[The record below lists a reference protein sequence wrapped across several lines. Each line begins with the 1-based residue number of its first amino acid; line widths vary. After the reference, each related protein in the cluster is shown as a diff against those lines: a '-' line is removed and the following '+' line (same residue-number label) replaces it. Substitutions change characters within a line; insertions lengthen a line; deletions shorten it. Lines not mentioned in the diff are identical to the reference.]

1 MSAAKYTYHIYE
13 STELIAATIET
24 DEPLPH
30 LLVGHQLL
38 LSTDDYSA
46 KLGMSLEIQ
55 YVRVCLSL
63 HKRVL
68 KHEVHVFCVERTR
81 AQTPPL

>member
-1 MSAAKYTYHIYE
+1 MSAAKYIYHIYE

-30 LLVGHQLL
+30 LSVGHQLL
-38 LSTDDYSA
+38 LSTDDYSP

-55 YVRVCLSL
+55 YIRVCLSL
-63 HKRVL
+63 RKRVL
-68 KHEVHVFCVERTR
+68 KHEVHVFCAERTQE
-81 AQTPPL
+81 QTPPL